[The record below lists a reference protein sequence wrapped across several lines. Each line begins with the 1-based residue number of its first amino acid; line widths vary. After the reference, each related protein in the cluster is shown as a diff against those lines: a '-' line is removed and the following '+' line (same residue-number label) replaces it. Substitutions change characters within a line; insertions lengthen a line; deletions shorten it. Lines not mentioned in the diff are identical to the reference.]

1 MLQPT
6 PKTIDPAIRAM
17 IDDYIAAGR
26 HKVIPPVSKHLK
38 PIPRRLN
45 WDRLTPNAPAD
56 AVIRASRSPR
66 RHAPSS
72 ASYTESGWPPN
83 HAIVTRI
90 DPCAAAPGSKRAQR
104 YTIYTLGSTIGELRD
119 RGLRLSDFVRD
130 RSASRIGLSTDSES
144 PPSQEDPS

>member
-17 IDDYIAAGR
+17 IDDYVAAGR
-26 HKVIPPVSKHLK
+26 HTIIPPVSSHLK
-38 PIPRRLN
+38 PLPRRLN
-45 WDRLTPNAPAD
+45 WDSLTPTAPAD

-66 RHAPSS
+66 RRTTS
-72 ASYTESGWPPN
+72 ASYTESGWPPS

-90 DPCAAAPGSKRAQR
+90 DPCAAAPGSKRADR
-104 YTIYTLGSTIGELRD
+104 YTIYTLGSTIAELRD
-119 RGLRLSDFVRD
+119 RGLRLSDLVRD

-144 PPSQEDPS
+144 PLQEDPS